1 MLKLG
6 EKCSKASL
14 TRFVVT
20 PVTHQYV
27 NWQQQTKWFPNQNYL
42 LFHVVWSDF
51 TSDQPFVE
59 IFGPELEKRSILQK
73 KF

>member
-14 TRFVVT
+14 TWFVVT

-27 NWQQQTKWFPNQNYL
+27 NVQQQTNSLPNQNSL

-51 TSDQPFVE
+51 TSDQPFMDL
-59 IFGPELEKRSILQK
+59 FGPELENRSILQK